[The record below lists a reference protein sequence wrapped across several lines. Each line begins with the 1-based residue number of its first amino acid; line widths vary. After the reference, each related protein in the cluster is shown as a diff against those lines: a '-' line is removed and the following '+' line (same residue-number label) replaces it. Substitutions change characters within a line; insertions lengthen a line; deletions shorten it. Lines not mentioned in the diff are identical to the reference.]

1 MLGKDIHM
9 KRSVNV
15 FYNNGGSAHLA
26 VVENGGGVGVG
37 MRKNVGRVQEDV
49 LLR

>member
-1 MLGKDIHM
+1 M

-26 VVENGGGVGVG
+26 VVGKWGWGRGGGGGVG
-37 MRKNVGRVQEDV
+37 MMKNVGRVQEDV
-49 LLR
+49 SLR